1 LGAAVDKTINNGT
14 APYVF
19 KINGVV
25 HHRIGSL
32 LPRPGLRPKFSQL
45 YIYDTAHEESNR
57 LGVFESDDRAS
68 NQPDPEIAQTLLEM
82 LNKHNSLVKA
92 FRIARERLEQEG
104 DKKVTLRLLGCNTR
118 HDVSTI
124 CLQAVRLLR

>member
-1 LGAAVDKTINNGT
+1 LGAAVDKTINNGI

-32 LPRPGLRPKFSQL
+32 LPKPGLRPKFAQL
-45 YIYDTAHEESNR
+45 YIYDTEHEESNR
-57 LGVFESDDRAS
+57 LGVFKSDDRS
-68 NQPDPEIAQTLLEM
+68 SKQPDPEIAQSLLEM
-82 LNKHNSLVKA
+82 LSEHNSLVKA
-92 FRIARERLEQEG
+92 FRLARERLEQEG

-118 HDVSTI
+118 HDVQTI